1 MELKGQFRKE
11 YFAKAK
17 EDGCV
22 VNGQM
27 FVEVEKELYIEW
39 LETKLRSTPSNN
51 DYAKLPTIE
60 ECYHAIPFPSSE
72 PDCVM
77 FVAGIAD
84 CHKFV
89 SRHFA

>member
-39 LETKLRSTPSNN
+39 LETKLRNTSSNIE
-51 DYAKLPTIE
+51 YAKFKEAYIDGYESGHNDTVE
-60 ECYHAIPFPSSE
+60 SCYGSSE
-72 PDCVM
+72 EK
-77 FVAGIAD
+77 AD
-84 CHKFV
+84 EWL
-89 SRHFA
+89 SENLAQS